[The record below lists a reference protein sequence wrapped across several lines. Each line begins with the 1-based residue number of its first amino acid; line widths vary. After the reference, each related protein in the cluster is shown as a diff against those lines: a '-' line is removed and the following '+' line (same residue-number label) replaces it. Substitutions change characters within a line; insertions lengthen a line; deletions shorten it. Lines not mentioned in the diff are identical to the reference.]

1 MRSRIN
7 KYLAAL
13 VLTLAAAGCATT
25 PPNVTSIPNSANPT
39 TEIERTDQLLKE
51 AQDRQVDALSPE
63 NYADA
68 KKALDKAKEK
78 KAKNKSNEDILE
90 QVSYSRAW
98 LEQANAKA
106 ELAQTSMKDITDA
119 RAGAL
124 RAGAPQMF
132 EKDWKKADK
141 QLENITKSIEKGNLK
156 PADKK
161 GEELTA
167 FYRDLEIN
175 SVKKSHL
182 EKAEDNIKSAKKDG
196 AEKRAPKTFS
206 LAQMKYE
213 NAEKLI
219 NSDPRNSEAI
229 RRASDDAN
237 RESVHLLDVTRK
249 VNAGNTEDLVLL
261 SERQQR
267 TISSLKNE
275 YSSTEQ
281 ELQSSQQQ
289 LSQSEQERVA
299 LVGKQ
304 AELEK
309 TKELTEKAD
318 RLRKEFKPNEA
329 EVYVENGKLMVRLK
343 GLQFASNKSTLNPKS
358 QALLKKVDTALT
370 DIDASK
376 VTIEGHTDSTGS
388 FEKNKELSEQ
398 RAEAVQK
405 YLVTNGAVA
414 EEQVEAVGVGPEKPI
429 SDNTTPQG
437 RAQNRRIDLVIE

>member
-1 MRSRIN
+1 MRSRIS
-7 KYLAAL
+7 KYFAAL

-25 PPNVTSIPNSANPT
+25 PPNVTSIPSSANPT
-39 TEIERTDQLLKE
+39 TEIEKTDQLLKE

-68 KKALDKAKEK
+68 QKALHKAKEK
-78 KAKNKSNEDILE
+78 KAKNKSNEDILK

-98 LEQANAKA
+98 LDQANAKA

-141 QLENITKSIEKGNLK
+141 QLEDITKSIEKGNLK

-167 FYRDLEIN
+167 YYRDLEIQ

-182 EKAEDNIKSAKKDG
+182 EKAEDNIKAAKKDG
-196 AEKRAPKTFS
+196 ADKRAPRTYS
-206 LAQMKYE
+206 LAEMKFE
-213 NAEKLI
+213 NADKLI
-219 NSDPRNSEAI
+219 HSDPRNSEAI
-229 RRASDDAN
+229 RRASEDAT
-237 RESVHLLDVTRK
+237 RESIHLLEVTRK

-267 TISSLKNE
+267 TISSLRNE

-281 ELQSSQQQ
+281 ELQQSQHQ

-299 LVGKQ
+299 LVGRQ

-309 TKELTEKAD
+309 TQIVTEKAD
-318 RLRKEFKPNEA
+318 KLRSQFKPNEA
-329 EVYVENGKLMVRLK
+329 EVYVENGKVMVRLK

-358 QALLKKVDTALT
+358 QALLKKVDTALSE
-370 DIDASK
+370 IDANK

-388 FEKNKELSEQ
+388 WEKNKELAEK
-398 RAEAVQK
+398 RAAAVEK
-405 YLVTNGAVA
+405 YLVVNGAIA
-414 EEQVEAVGVGPEKPI
+414 EEKVDAVGVGPEKPI